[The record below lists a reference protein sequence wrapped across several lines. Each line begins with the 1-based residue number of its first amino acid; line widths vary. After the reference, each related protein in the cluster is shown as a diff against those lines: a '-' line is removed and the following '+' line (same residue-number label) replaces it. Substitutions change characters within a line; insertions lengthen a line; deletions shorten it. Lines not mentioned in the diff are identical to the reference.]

1 MPTYKSGLGSVM
13 DATLSA
19 LQQARP
25 QALNIIID
33 KHDQR
38 FVQDLARASKML
50 GLLLVARHDDM
61 DDLVELGWLQIAL
74 SEMCLSWLRFSLPNP
89 DQRTASGD

>member
-1 MPTYKSGLGSVM
+1 MPNYKSGLGAVM
-13 DATLSA
+13 DATLTA
-19 LQQARP
+19 LHQAKP
-25 QALNIIID
+25 QALDNIIS

-50 GLLLVARHDDM
+50 GLLLVCAHDDL

-74 SEMCLSWLRFSLPNP
+74 SEMCLSWLRFSLPTP
-89 DQRTASGD
+89 DQRTADGD